1 MSHLIPVPDVPI
13 QVFLSDDPDLAL
25 VHADLN
31 TWADAHPC
39 DCETLCEC
47 EAALDA
53 AKGET
58 TGDGDDR

>member
-1 MSHLIPVPDVPI
+1 VGVVSHLTPVPDVPI

-39 DCETLCEC
+39 DCETMCEC
-47 EAALDA
+47 DDKKEEA
-53 AKGET
+53 
-58 TGDGDDR
+58 